1 MELPEFFRD
10 SLAGLSIREKR
21 GLSVN
26 TPTKHNRET
35 FDKIP
40 EEKRARIL
48 AVAISEFASRGFNN
62 ANTNIIAK
70 KAGISVGSLYKYFQT
85 KEDFFLTAVGHGIG
99 QLEKTLEEVLHEESD
114 LFGKIES
121 ILRIIQ
127 RHSREN
133 RDIIRLYNEMTAEGN
148 SDLIKRLSSEL
159 ESISAKV
166 YTSLL
171 SEAKSSGLIDPEI
184 EERIFAF
191 CIDNLFMIL
200 QFSYATEY
208 YRERMRIYLGEDA
221 TDDEK
226 VVQAMLKFIRKA
238 LEKRT

>member
-1 MELPEFFRD
+1 MPIIFRIGLPREFSNRNT
-10 SLAGLSIREKR
+10 SGVEVS
-21 GLSVN
+21 
-26 TPTKHNRET
+26 TPTPSKHNRET

-40 EEKRARIL
+40 EEKRTRIL
-48 AVAISEFASRGFNN
+48 SVAIAEFANRGFNN

-70 KAGISVGSLYKYFQT
+70 KAGISVGSLYKYFET
-85 KEDFFLTAVGHGIG
+85 KEDFFLTAVGYGIS
-99 QLEKTLEEVLHEESD
+99 QLEKTLEEVLHDEND

-148 SDLIKRLSSEL
+148 SELIKRLSSEL
-159 ESISAKV
+159 ESISANV
-166 YTSLL
+166 YASLL
-171 SEAKSSGLIDPEI
+171 IAAKEADLIDKTI
-184 EERIFAF
+184 DERIFAF

-208 YRERMRIYLGEDA
+208 YRERMKIYLGEDA
-221 TDDEK
+221 ENDEK
-226 VVQAMLKFIRKA
+226 VIQSILLFIRKA
-238 LEKRT
+238 LQK